1 MHTARVDFIYLKLPA
16 DAALA
21 ERLDALH
28 ASLDEALQA
37 AGLGA
42 VIGWGRSLGGPPPG
56 PSSWHR
62 IDIESPATEQALP
75 LLRLSL
81 AGLAAPA
88 GSELHY
94 SQAGQALQDDWS
106 GQAWAPPR
114 PSTGHGLGR
123 RRAR

>member
-16 DAALA
+16 DAALG

-28 ASLDEALQA
+28 ASLDEVLQA
-37 AGLGA
+37 SDLGA

-56 PSSWHR
+56 PPSWHR
-62 IDIESPATEQALP
+62 VDIESPDAERALP
-75 LLRLSL
+75 LLRSSL
-81 AGLAAPA
+81 ATLQAPA

-94 SQAGQALQDDWS
+94 SRAGQALQEDWG
-106 GQAWAPPR
+106 GQAWAAPR

-123 RRAR
+123 RRGR

>member
-1 MHTARVDFIYLKLPA
+1 MLEAVLATIQAEFSDLDVVGVTRV
-16 DAALA
+16 AL
-21 ERLDALH
+21 RMTVAL
-28 ASLDEALQA
+28 L
-37 AGLGA
+37 LGA

-94 SQAGQALQDDWS
+94 SQAGQALQEDWS
-106 GQAWAPPR
+106 GLAWAPPR